1 MKTRAPRKNP
11 SEASA
16 PSAEIVFVIDV
27 SALTKEGF
35 VGSSTYEGKQVEL
48 GFDDSGKGVY
58 LTPEMAA
65 RLHVR
70 KGSRV
75 SLVLEGESTRIVD
88 LVVGGVGKRPRISDA
103 KAYYAVGRE
112 GGAVVRLRRA

>member
-58 LTPEMAA
+58 LTPEMARA
-65 RLHVR
+65 FMSGRDPGCPWFWR
-70 KGSRV
+70 ANRPGS
-75 SLVLEGESTRIVD
+75 
-88 LVVGGVGKRPRISDA
+88 
-103 KAYYAVGRE
+103 
-112 GGAVVRLRRA
+112 